1 MIKLT
6 IFLSHP
12 ILLYSK
18 FNRFTTSTLCSQL
31 HCFALLCI
39 ATVAAC
45 RLRALIHYFFSFFPQ
60 STRFMNFTN
69 FCGCWFFFGTIENA
83 KSRTRFSQCVPIHLA
98 ATVLT
103 TESWFRYIIM
113 HATHTAVT
121 SCDYILSADGCSN
134 FPFNL
139 CVQRTNG
146 CVASWQPSALRS
158 LTKFVR
164 FEHVR
169 VQLHM
174 LKAIKTDLRMK

>member
-1 MIKLT
+1 
-6 IFLSHP
+6 
-12 ILLYSK
+12 
-18 FNRFTTSTLCSQL
+18 
-31 HCFALLCI
+31 
-39 ATVAAC
+39 
-45 RLRALIHYFFSFFPQ
+45 
-60 STRFMNFTN
+60 
-69 FCGCWFFFGTIENA
+69 
-83 KSRTRFSQCVPIHLA
+83 
-98 ATVLT
+98 
-103 TESWFRYIIM
+103 M